1 MTYRRSPDRV
11 AAKRNWEQFVAANEA
26 AIAATGLP
34 AIVFASISHFDDL
47 LSHGCLE
54 HHVDPSGA
62 RVDSLD
68 EHQYEALVMLVE
80 SYFSAGYE
88 WLTPS
93 GLRPRDCENLA
104 RRFDR

>member
-11 AAKRNWEQFVAANEA
+11 AAARAWERFVSGNAAG
-26 AIAATGLP
+26 IAATGLP
-34 AIVFASISHFDDL
+34 AIAFVSISHFDDL
-47 LSHGCLE
+47 LSHGRLD

-68 EHQYEALVMLVE
+68 ERQYDALVKLTE
-80 SYFSAGYE
+80 SYFLAGYE
-88 WLTPS
+88 WFMPS
-93 GLRPRDCENLA
+93 GLRPRDCQNLA